1 MAIELDKLEA
11 RYLKKFFATNI
22 DWLKS
27 SDFSKESS
35 LQELINRYGDFLEE
49 YKLNWNRNLLMLLV
63 DLKQELTRIR
73 ISPPSIEEKSIRI
86 IKNPERSLSSFSLMK
101 WVDILYDEIPANYNN
116 QPITNSDMDQIS
128 NMLAQRIQ
136 SHEKEKV
143 KRLKLKNYYLKTTKN

>member
-1 MAIELDKLEA
+1 MAIELDKLEV

-73 ISPPSIEEKSIRI
+73 ISPPTIEEKSIRI

-136 SHEKEKV
+136 SHEIEKV
-143 KRLKLKNYYLKTTKN
+143 KRIKKESI